1 MMSPT
6 TLIFDLDGTLIDSA
20 LVVADILNEMRVERG
35 MSPLDIA
42 SYRLWSSLGGTTL
55 VGNALGIDP
64 AQAADR
70 VVEFRRR
77 YHLRPTPAE
86 SLFPTTRQ
94 TLTALA
100 AKGYTMAICSNK
112 PASLCAKV
120 LRETDLAD
128 YFDVVIGGDT
138 LPRSKPDPAPLQ
150 HALAELGV
158 PSDAALM
165 IGDSSVD
172 QRTAAAANVR
182 FVFFTPGYDD
192 GVDRKQAFRTID
204 QLSEL
209 ETVLV

>member
-1 MMSPT
+1 MMPPT

-20 LVVADILNEMRVERG
+20 LVVADILNEMRTECG
-35 MSPLDIA
+35 MPPLGIA

-64 AQAADR
+64 AQAVER
-70 VVEFRRR
+70 VIEFRRR
-77 YHLRPTPAE
+77 YHLRPTPAG

-94 TLTALA
+94 TLTDLA

-120 LRETDLAD
+120 LRETDLID
-128 YFDVVIGGDT
+128 YFAVVVGGDT
-138 LPRSKPDPAPLQ
+138 LSQSKPDPAPLR

-158 PSDAALM
+158 SPEDALM

-172 QRTAAAANVR
+172 QRTAVAANVP

-192 GVDRKQAFRTID
+192 GVNRNQVFGTID

-209 ETVLV
+209 EAVLV